1 MRDGF
6 CLPVREGWGEVSGA
20 GEQVA
25 SAVVSGPAAL
35 EVHDL
40 TTRYGELTAVDH
52 VSFAIE
58 PGTITALL
66 GPNGAGKTTTVETL
80 EGYKR
85 PTSGTVR
92 VLGLDPIRDHRRLV
106 PRIGVMLQDGG
117 VYTGIKPIEVLRL
130 FASYYDDPHDP
141 DELLDRVGLSDRKTA
156 TWRRMSGGEKQRL
169 SLALALIGKP
179 DVAFLD
185 EPTSGI
191 DPTGRREIRDVVTSL
206 RADGVTVLLTTH
218 DLDEADRL
226 ADRVL
231 IIDHGRL
238 LADGTPNELRT
249 QGQVEELRFA
259 ATAGIDVAS
268 LGQHLGATVAEVSP
282 GEYLVAL
289 AADPSVVASLTAWLA
304 ERSIPLGDLRA
315 QRQSLEDVFLKL
327 TEQ

>member
-1 MRDGF
+1 MSAQF
-6 CLPVREGWGEVSGA
+6 ACWFVRVRGA

-25 SAVVSGPAAL
+25 SALVSGPAAI

-52 VSFAIE
+52 LSFAIE

-92 VLGLDPIRDHRRLV
+92 VLGLDPIRDHRQLV
-106 PRIGVMLQDGG
+106 PRIGVMLQEGG

-185 EPTSGI
+185 EPTAGI
-191 DPTGRREIRDVVTSL
+191 DPTGRRVIRDVVTSL

-231 IIDHGRL
+231 IIDHGQL

-249 QGQVEELRFA
+249 QGQVR
-259 ATAGIDVAS
+259 GAS
-268 LGQHLGATVAEVSP
+268 LRGDGGPRRRRARRQHLGATVTETSA
-282 GEYLVAL
+282 GEYVVAI
-289 AADPSVVASLTAWLA
+289 AAEPDAVASLTAWLA
-304 ERSIPLGDLRA
+304 ERSIALGDLRA
-315 QRQSLEDVFLKL
+315 QRQSLEDVFLRL

>member
-1 MRDGF
+1 MGDGF
-6 CLPVREGWGEVSGA
+6 FLPVREGRGEVSGA

-25 SAVVSGPAAL
+25 SALVSGPAAI

-52 VSFAIE
+52 LSFAIE

-92 VLGLDPIRDHRRLV
+92 VLGLDPTREHRQLV
-106 PRIGVMLQDGG
+106 SRIGVMLQEGG

-179 DVAFLD
+179 AAAFLD

-191 DPTGRREIRDVVTSL
+191 DPTGRRVIRDVVSSL
-206 RADGVTVLLTTH
+206 RAEGVTVLLTTH
-218 DLDEADRL
+218 DLDEAERL

-249 QGQVEELRFA
+249 QGEADVLRFA
-259 ATAGIDVAS
+259 AAPGLDVTA
-268 LGQHLGATVAEVSP
+268 LGQHLAATVTETSA
-282 GEYLVAL
+282 GEYTVAT
-289 AADPSVVASLTAWLA
+289 AATPDAIARLTAWLA
-304 ERSIPLGDLRA
+304 ERSIALGDLRA
-315 QRQSLEDVFLKL
+315 QRQSLEDVFLRL

>member
-1 MRDGF
+1 
-6 CLPVREGWGEVSGA
+6 VSESAAIEVN
-20 GEQVA
+20 
-25 SAVVSGPAAL
+25 
-35 EVHDL
+35 DL

-52 VSFAIE
+52 LSFAIE

-85 PTSGTVR
+85 PTSGTVQ
-92 VLGLDPIRDHRRLV
+92 VLGLDPGRDHRRLI
-106 PRIGVMLQDGG
+106 PHIGVMLQEGG

-141 DELLDRVGLSDRKTA
+141 DELLERVGLADRRTA

-179 DVAFLD
+179 TIAFLD
-185 EPTSGI
+185 EPTAGI
-191 DPTGRREIRDVVTSL
+191 DPTGRRVIREVVSSL
-206 RADGVTVLLTTH
+206 RTDGVTVLLTTH
-218 DLDEADRL
+218 DLDEAERL

-249 QGQVEELRFA
+249 QGEADELRFA
-259 ATAGIDVAS
+259 AAPGLDVHA
-268 LGQHLGATVAEVSP
+268 LGLHLGATVSETTA
-282 GEYLVAL
+282 GEYTVA
-289 AADPSVVASLTAWLA
+289 AAATPAVIASLTAWLA
-304 ERSIPLGDLRA
+304 ERSIGLGDLRA
-315 QRQSLEDVFLKL
+315 QRQSLEDVFLRL